1 MKILEKIEGPMIFM
15 LGVSILIFL
24 IHPIFLPTGI
34 PQYGPEYC
42 NPRVIDEDYVSPQT
56 KERISWEKANPPC
69 RDTYVYHQYETDRFG
84 DMVKIQDPYLYKVVS
99 TDWGNVEKKTN
110 IHLSDGRE
118 AGLVK

>member
-34 PQYGPEYC
+34 PQYGPEHN
-42 NPRVIDEDYVSPQT
+42 NPRGIHEDYVSPET
-56 KERISWEKANPPC
+56 KERIAWEKANPPG
-69 RDTYVYHQYETDRFG
+69 RGTYTYHHYETDRFG
-84 DMVKIQDPYLYKVVS
+84 ETFRVENPDLYEVIS
-99 TDWGNVEKKTN
+99 TDWGNAEKKTK
-110 IHLSDGRE
+110 IRLSDGQK